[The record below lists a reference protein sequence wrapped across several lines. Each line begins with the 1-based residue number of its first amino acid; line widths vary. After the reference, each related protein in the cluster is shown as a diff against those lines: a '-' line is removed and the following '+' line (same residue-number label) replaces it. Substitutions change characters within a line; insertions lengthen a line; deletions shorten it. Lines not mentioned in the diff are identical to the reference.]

1 MTHSSFCQFHSD
13 SFKKPEN
20 RTIWLDATIC
30 FNSPSSSSVLLL
42 SHLSEYPCKTQVSVF
57 KLYKYHDK
65 FSRVF
70 TQGSLG
76 MFSMAFHSTKK
87 VKKLR
92 LKETFRQLCSIKYE
106 SVVHGRVLQQTDI
119 SSLSYWYVP
128 VYFVL
133 KVLGIL
139 IGHLQYR
146 HLRGTC
152 LLRNSEVWTPLFPSR
167 FARLA
172 STSTT

>member
-42 SHLSEYPCKTQVSVF
+42 SLLSECPCKAQVSVF
-57 KLYKYHDK
+57 ELYKYHDK

-92 LKETFRQLCSIKYE
+92 LRETFRQLCSSTRAL
-106 SVVHGRVLQQTDI
+106 SVEEFYSKQISVLLVTDM
-119 SSLSYWYVP
+119 SQ
-128 VYFVL
+128 F
-133 KVLGIL
+133 
-139 IGHLQYR
+139 
-146 HLRGTC
+146 
-152 LLRNSEVWTPLFPSR
+152 
-167 FARLA
+167 
-172 STSTT
+172 TSF